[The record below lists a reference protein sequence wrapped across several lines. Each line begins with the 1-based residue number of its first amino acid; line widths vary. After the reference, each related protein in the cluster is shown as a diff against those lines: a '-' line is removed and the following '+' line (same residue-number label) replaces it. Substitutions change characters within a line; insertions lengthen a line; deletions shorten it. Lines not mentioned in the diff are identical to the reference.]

1 MYPAD
6 KSNSIEE
13 SRATSQLE
21 HNERTIHD
29 LQEQLKTLRARL
41 TSEQERRML
50 QLSGKETM
58 IQEMQL
64 QFRTLI
70 ARQDAYAAEMIKRE
84 NRIRGLEIRLNEIET
99 SITWKLAMRSKAT
112 IDRVLPPFTLRR
124 KYFDAVLKKMRP
136 RV

>member
-1 MYPAD
+1 
-6 KSNSIEE
+6 
-13 SRATSQLE
+13 
-21 HNERTIHD
+21 
-29 LQEQLKTLRARL
+29 
-41 TSEQERRML
+41 
-50 QLSGKETM
+50 
-58 IQEMQL
+58 MQL